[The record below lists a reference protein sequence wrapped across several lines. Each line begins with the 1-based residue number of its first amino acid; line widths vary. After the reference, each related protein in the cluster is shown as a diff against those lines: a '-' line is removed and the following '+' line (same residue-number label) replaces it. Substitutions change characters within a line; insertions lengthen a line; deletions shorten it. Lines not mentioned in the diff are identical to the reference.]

1 VPKSK
6 KQRESRAET
15 QPNAKGQRDQQLQKI
30 TTYTG
35 IIVLVI
41 VVALVGFYLLSGR
54 APAGGPTAAEDVDF
68 RLDFQPSLGE
78 PDAPVKVVEF
88 GDYKCPACAYFHEQV
103 FFDLKR
109 DYIDTGKVEFF
120 FINFP
125 IIGPDSITA
134 GIAGECIYH
143 QSEPAFWAY
152 HGAVYENQ
160 GPESRLWATPAFLLE
175 LVRQHVKVKI
185 DEAELE
191 RCIADERYR
200 KDVEQDGKIG
210 EAAGVRATPSIFV
223 NGQKVD
229 YPSYKAIK
237 AAIEKELAK
246 SEG

>member
-1 VPKSK
+1 VPKPDK
-6 KQRESRAET
+6 RKESRKKPQANPK
-15 QPNAKGQRDQQLQKI
+15 QQRDEQLQRI

-35 IIVLVI
+35 IVALVV
-41 VVALVGFYLLSGR
+41 VVALIGFYLISNR
-54 APAGGPTAAEDVDF
+54 APSSTPVAADKVDF
-68 RLDFQPSLGE
+68 HLESQPSLGE

-88 GDYKCPACAYFHEQV
+88 GDYKCPACKRFHEQV
-103 FFDLKR
+103 FFKLKH

-120 FINFP
+120 FINFQF
-125 IIGPDSITA
+125 IGPDSITA

-160 GPESRLWATPAFLLE
+160 GPENQLWATPGFLLE

-200 KDVEQDGKIG
+200 KDVEQDRKIG
-210 EAAGVRATPSIFV
+210 EVAGVNATPSIFV

-246 SEG
+246 SEE